1 MDKNRIFCVK
11 KQDRR
16 RRPKIN
22 RFKSSSSF
30 TGFCQISKKFIEIYA
45 IFCFRLESYI
55 VRVRETLGFEII
67 PYVHLNCFTLSFANI
82 DRFEP
87 ERRFLCKLK
96 VEESEAGKK
105 TYSGELFNIVASFG
119 RYEKSPI
126 VGELRT

>member
-1 MDKNRIFCVK
+1 M
-11 KQDRR
+11 
-16 RRPKIN
+16 
-22 RFKSSSSF
+22 KS
-30 TGFCQISKKFIEIYA
+30 ILL
-45 IFCFRLESYI
+45 FCFRLESYI

-105 TYSGELFNIVASFG
+105 TYSGELFNIVASSG